1 MGNEKN
7 SCFSHCPGVFAFFLN
22 YPLFQTIIFNIRT
35 PTSPCFFVKPHVGM
49 IDPGGKATLYFTFKG
64 RCHRVPSDYCWIY
77 SIYQLV
83 VDEKTTAFIKEDE
96 FSSQNLRSAWIKH
109 GRKQVNNILH
119 LASSFKA
126 GKPKF
131 ECRDGHRKFLERKIY
146 LNDLGDVG
154 KFIFNTVKGQRQFW
168 KLFQRIPESQK
179 PKTPPISHRP
189 IWKRENWIKP
199 RQVTH
204 WMIYQRLRTSQ
215 LFLVQFD

>member
-1 MGNEKN
+1 
-7 SCFSHCPGVFAFFLN
+7 
-22 YPLFQTIIFNIRT
+22 
-35 PTSPCFFVKPHVGM
+35 M

-154 KFIFNTVKGQRQFW
+154 KFIFNTVKGQRQF
-168 KLFQRIPESQK
+168 
-179 PKTPPISHRP
+179 
-189 IWKRENWIKP
+189 
-199 RQVTH
+199 
-204 WMIYQRLRTSQ
+204 
-215 LFLVQFD
+215 